1 MTRILKSTLGITM
14 FLTIFSG
21 AIRVHAQDLQ
31 AAFKLTRAERFV
43 DANMAFKVLLQ
54 ANPKDGDIYYYYGEN
69 FLQEYYSDTTNN
81 SFKELSDS
89 ASLLYNKGIQVDP
102 ANPLNYVGL
111 GQIALMLKNMPV
123 AQQNFSKSMSLLPSK
138 LNKSIAMTPEK
149 QATVY
154 IKLAN
159 AYIKAGVYDTAIVF
173 GSLKTAEKLDSKN
186 YDLYIVKG
194 DAYIFMQ
201 NDGSKAIYNYNIAQ
215 SLNPRSPLAK
225 LRVGQLWM
233 RARNYKDALT
243 FYQEVV
249 KIDSTFAPA
258 YRELGYLLSRAN
270 RNDEAQQNYK
280 KFLRLSGGN
289 TTARIQYVNT
299 LIELKNY
306 TEAINQLN
314 EVLKTDT
321 SNNDL
326 NRALAYS
333 YYETGQYDKGLVYS
347 KKFFRRAQTDKIR
360 ATDYAYLG
368 RLFAKTKQD
377 SLAHGNLLKAF
388 QMDTSHSEL
397 LSEAAMSMIKL
408 KKYDKAIE
416 DYLLKINLKKAVPND
431 YYNLGKVY
439 YNTKSWGKVD
449 TTLAYYS
456 TVMPEHVQGYL
467 WRARALVNI
476 DTTSKLGLAKPVYET
491 MIQKASTDTVKNSKE
506 LMEAYSY
513 LAYFN
518 LVQFKDTKNQDYGL
532 KSIEY
537 CNKVL
542 AIQPAD
548 PAYTEKAKA
557 ILKDLEP
564 KIRKRE

>member
-1 MTRILKSTLGITM
+1 MTRIFKSTLGIA
-14 FLTIFSG
+14 LLLNILSG
-21 AIRVHAQDLQ
+21 AIRVHAQDIQ
-31 AAFKLTRAERFV
+31 TAFKLTRAERFE
-43 DANMAFKVLLQ
+43 DASAAFKTLLQ
-54 ANPKDGDIYYYYGEN
+54 KNLNDGDIYYYYGEN

-89 ASLLYNKGIQVDP
+89 ARVLFSKGTTAEP

-111 GQIALMLKNMPV
+111 GQIALMVRDMSK
-123 AQQNFSKSMSLLPSK
+123 AQQNFSKAISLLPSK
-138 LNKSIAMTPEK
+138 ANKGLVMAPDK

-159 AYIKAGVYDTAIVF
+159 AYIKAGTNDTAIVF
-173 GSLKTAEKLDSKN
+173 GALRTAEKLDNKN
-186 YDLYIVKG
+186 YDLYIVRG
-194 DAYIFMQ
+194 DAYIFLL
-201 NDGSKAIYNYNIAQ
+201 NDGSRAISNYNTAQ
-215 SLNPRSPLAK
+215 SLNPKSPFAK

-243 FYQEVV
+243 YYQDVV
-249 KIDSTFAPA
+249 KIDSSFAPA

-270 RNDEAQQNYK
+270 RNDEAEQNYK

-347 KKFFRRAQTDKIR
+347 KKFFRRVNPDKIR

-377 SLAHGNLLKAF
+377 SLAHENLMKAF
-388 QMDTSHSEL
+388 QMDTSRSEL

-416 DYLLKINLKKAVPND
+416 DYTLKISLKKAVPND

-439 YNTKSWGKVD
+439 YNTKSWDKVD
-449 TTLAYYS
+449 TTLMYYC
-456 TVMPEHVQGYL
+456 TLMPEHVQGYL

-476 DTTSKLGLAKPVYET
+476 DTTSKLGLAKPVYEA
-491 MIQKASTDTVKNSKE
+491 MIEKAKTDTVKNAKD

-513 LAYFN
+513 LAYYN
-518 LVQFKDTKNQDYGL
+518 LVQFKDTKDQQFGL

-548 PAYTEKAKA
+548 PGYTEKAKA

>member
-1 MTRILKSTLGITM
+1 MTRISKSIIGIT
-14 FLTIFSG
+14 LLFSVLFCS
-21 AIRVHAQDLQ
+21 IRTHAQDLQ
-31 AAFKLTRAERFV
+31 TALRLTRAERFD
-43 DANMAFKVLLQ
+43 DASAAFKALLQ
-54 ANPKDGDIYYYYGEN
+54 KNMKDGDIYYYYGEN

-89 ASLLYNKGIQVDP
+89 ARLQYNKGIQVDP
-102 ANPLNYVGL
+102 PNPLNYVGL
-111 GQIALMLKNMPV
+111 GQISLMLKNMPV
-123 AQQNFSKSMSLLPSK
+123 AQQNFSKAMSLLPSK
-138 LNKSIAMTPEK
+138 ANKGLVMAPDK

-159 AYIKAGVYDTAIVF
+159 AYIKAGINDTAMVF
-173 GSLKTAEKLDSKN
+173 GALRTAEKIDSKN
-186 YDLYIVKG
+186 YDLYITKG
-194 DAYIFMQ
+194 DAYIFLL
-201 NDGSKAIYNYNIAQ
+201 NDGSKAISNYNMAQ
-215 SLNPRSPLAK
+215 SLNPKSPFAK

-243 FYQEVV
+243 YYQDVV

-258 YRELGYLLSRAN
+258 YRELGSLLSRAN
-270 RNDEAQQNYK
+270 RNDDAEQNYK

-306 TEAINQLN
+306 TEAINQIN
-314 EVLKTDT
+314 EVLKTDS

-347 KKFFRRAQTDKIR
+347 KKFFRRAQADKIR

-368 RLFAKTKQD
+368 RLLAKTKQD

-388 QMDTSHSEL
+388 QMDTSRSEL

-416 DYLLKINLKKAVPND
+416 DYMLKITLKKAVPND
-431 YYNLGKVY
+431 FYNLGKVY

-449 TTLAYYS
+449 STLAYYS
-456 TVMPEHVQGYL
+456 TLMPEHVQGYL

-491 MIQKASTDTVKNSKE
+491 MIEKAKTDTIKNAKE
-506 LMEAYSY
+506 LMEAFSY

-518 LVQFKDTKNQDYGL
+518 LVQFKDTKDQEFGR

-542 AIQPAD
+542 AIQPPD
-548 PAYTEKAKA
+548 PAFTEKAKA

-564 KIRKRE
+564 KIKKKE

>member
-1 MTRILKSTLGITM
+1 VVFGALKS
-14 FLTIFSG
+14 
-21 AIRVHAQDLQ
+21 
-31 AAFKLTRAERFV
+31 
-43 DANMAFKVLLQ
+43 
-54 ANPKDGDIYYYYGEN
+54 
-69 FLQEYYSDTTNN
+69 
-81 SFKELSDS
+81 
-89 ASLLYNKGIQVDP
+89 
-102 ANPLNYVGL
+102 
-111 GQIALMLKNMPV
+111 
-123 AQQNFSKSMSLLPSK
+123 
-138 LNKSIAMTPEK
+138 
-149 QATVY
+149 
-154 IKLAN
+154 
-159 AYIKAGVYDTAIVF
+159 
-173 GSLKTAEKLDSKN
+173 AEKLDSKN

-194 DAYIFMQ
+194 DAYIFML
-201 NDGSKAIYNYNIAQ
+201 NDGSRAISNYNIAQ
-215 SLNPRSPLAK
+215 SLNPKSPFAK

-258 YRELGYLLSRAN
+258 YRELGYLLSRAG
-270 RNDEAQQNYK
+270 RNDDAQQNYK

-333 YYETGQYDKGLVYS
+333 YFETGQYDKGLFYS
-347 KKFFRRAQTDKIR
+347 KKFFRRADPSKVR

-368 RLFAKTKQD
+368 RLLAKTKQD
-377 SLAHGNLLKAF
+377 SLANEMLVKAF
-388 QMDTSHSEL
+388 NIDSSRSEL
-397 LSEAAMSMIKL
+397 LSEAAMSLIKL
-408 KKYDKAIE
+408 KKYDKAI
-416 DYLLKINLKKAVPND
+416 DIYNMKIHLNKAVPND

-439 YNTKSWGKVD
+439 YNTRSWGKVD
-449 TTLAYYS
+449 TTLTYYN
-456 TVMPEHVQGYL
+456 TLMPDHVQGYL

-491 MIQKASTDTVKNSKE
+491 MIEKAKTDTVKNAKE

-513 LAYFN
+513 LAYYN
-518 LVQFKDTKNQDYGL
+518 LVQYKETKDQQYGI
-532 KSIEY
+532 KAMDY

-542 AIQPAD
+542 AIVPAD
-548 PAYTEKAKA
+548 PAFTDKAKV
-557 ILKDLEP
+557 ILKDLES
-564 KIRKRE
+564 KIKRKE

>member
-1 MTRILKSTLGITM
+1 MTRIFKSTLGIALL
-14 FLTIFSG
+14 LTILSG
-21 AIRVHAQDLQ
+21 GFRVHAQDLQ
-31 AAFKLTRAERFV
+31 TAFKLTRAERFE
-43 DANMAFKVLLQ
+43 DASAAFKALLQ
-54 ANPKDGDIYYYYGEN
+54 KNLKDGDIYYYYGEN

-81 SFKELSDS
+81 SSKELSDS
-89 ASLLYNKGIQVDP
+89 AQVLFSRGTIADP

-111 GQIALMLKNMPV
+111 GQIALMLRDMSK
-123 AQQNFSKSMSLLPSK
+123 AQQNFSRAISLLPSK
-138 LNKSIAMTPEK
+138 ANKTIVMAPEK

-159 AYIKAGVYDTAIVF
+159 AYIRVGINDTAVVF
-173 GSLKTAEKLDSKN
+173 GSLRMAEKFDNKN
-186 YDLYIVKG
+186 YDLYIVRG
-194 DAYIFMQ
+194 DAYIFLL
-201 NDGSKAIYNYNIAQ
+201 NDGSKAISNYNTAQ
-215 SLNPRSPLAK
+215 SLNPKSPFAK

-243 FYQEVV
+243 YYQDVV

-258 YRELGYLLSRAN
+258 YRELGSLLARAN
-270 RNDEAQQNYK
+270 RNDEAEQNYK

-314 EVLKTDT
+314 EVLRTDT

-333 YYETGQYDKGLVYS
+333 YFETGQYDKGLVYS
-347 KKFFRRAQTDKIR
+347 KKFFRRAKPDKIR

-377 SLAHGNLLKAF
+377 SLAHENLLKAF
-388 QMDTSHSEL
+388 QMDTSRSEL

-416 DYLLKINLKKAVPND
+416 VYNQKISLKNAVPYD

-449 TTLAYYS
+449 TTLMYYS
-456 TVMPEHVQGYL
+456 TLMPEHVQGYL

-476 DTTSKLGLAKPVYET
+476 DTTSKLGLAKPVYEV
-491 MIQKASTDTVKNSKE
+491 MIEKAKTDTVKNAKE

-513 LAYFN
+513 LAYYN
-518 LVQFKDTKNQDYGL
+518 LVQFKDTKDQQFGL
-532 KSIEY
+532 KSIDY

-542 AIQPAD
+542 AIQPPD
-548 PAYTEKAKA
+548 PGYTEKAKA
-557 ILKDLEP
+557 ILKDLAP
-564 KIRKRE
+564 KIRRKE

>member
-1 MTRILKSTLGITM
+1 MTRIFKSTLGIALL
-14 FLTIFSG
+14 LTILSG
-21 AIRVHAQDLQ
+21 GFRVHAQDLQ
-31 AAFKLTRAERFV
+31 TAFKLTRAERFE
-43 DANMAFKVLLQ
+43 DASAAFKALLQ
-54 ANPKDGDIYYYYGEN
+54 KNLKDGDIYYYYGEN

-81 SFKELSDS
+81 SSKELSDS
-89 ASLLYNKGIQVDP
+89 AQVLFSRGTIADP

-111 GQIALMLKNMPV
+111 GQIALMLRDMSK
-123 AQQNFSKSMSLLPSK
+123 AQQNFFRAISLLPSK
-138 LNKSIAMTPEK
+138 ANKGLVMAPEK

-159 AYIKAGVYDTAIVF
+159 AYIRAGINDTAVVF
-173 GSLKTAEKLDSKN
+173 GSLRMAEKFDNKN
-186 YDLYIVKG
+186 YDLYIVRG
-194 DAYIFMQ
+194 DAYIFLL
-201 NDGSKAIYNYNIAQ
+201 NDGSKAILNYNTAQ
-215 SLNPRSPLAK
+215 SLNPKSPFAK

-243 FYQEVV
+243 YYQDVV
-249 KIDSTFAPA
+249 KIDSSFAPA

-270 RNDEAQQNYK
+270 RNDEAEQNYK

-306 TEAINQLN
+306 SEAINQLN

-347 KKFFRRAQTDKIR
+347 KKFFRRAKSDKIR

-368 RLFAKTKQD
+368 RLLAKTKQD
-377 SLAHGNLLKAF
+377 SLAHENLVKAF
-388 QMDTSHSEL
+388 QMDTSRSEL

-416 DYLLKINLKKAVPND
+416 VYNQKISLKNAVPYD

-449 TTLAYYS
+449 TTLMYYS
-456 TVMPEHVQGYL
+456 TLMPEHVQGYL

-476 DTTSKLGLAKPVYET
+476 DTTSKLGLAKPVYEV
-491 MIQKASTDTVKNSKE
+491 MIEKAKTDTVKNAKE

-513 LAYFN
+513 LAYYN
-518 LVQFKDTKNQDYGL
+518 LVQFKDTKDQQFGL
-532 KSIEY
+532 KSIDY

-542 AIQPAD
+542 SIQPPD
-548 PAYTEKAKA
+548 PGYTEKAKA
-557 ILKDLEP
+557 ILKDLAP
-564 KIRKRE
+564 KIRRKE

>member
-1 MTRILKSTLGITM
+1 MTRIFKSTLGIALL
-14 FLTIFSG
+14 LTILSG
-21 AIRVHAQDLQ
+21 GFRVHAQDLQ
-31 AAFKLTRAERFV
+31 TAFKLTRAERFE
-43 DANMAFKVLLQ
+43 DASAAFKALLQ
-54 ANPKDGDIYYYYGEN
+54 KNLKDGDIYYYYGEN

-81 SFKELSDS
+81 SSKELSDS
-89 ASLLYNKGIQVDP
+89 AQVLFSRGTIADP

-111 GQIALMLKNMPV
+111 GQIALMLRDMSK
-123 AQQNFSKSMSLLPSK
+123 AQQNFSRAISLLPSK
-138 LNKSIAMTPEK
+138 ANKTIVMAPEK

-159 AYIKAGVYDTAIVF
+159 AYIRAGINDTAVVF
-173 GSLKTAEKLDSKN
+173 GSLRMAEKFDNKN
-186 YDLYIVKG
+186 YDLYIVRG
-194 DAYIFMQ
+194 DAYIFLL
-201 NDGSKAIYNYNIAQ
+201 NDGSKAISNYNTAQ
-215 SLNPRSPLAK
+215 SLNPKSPFAK

-243 FYQEVV
+243 YYQDVV

-258 YRELGYLLSRAN
+258 YRELGSLLARAN
-270 RNDEAQQNYK
+270 RNDEAEQNYK

-314 EVLKTDT
+314 EVLRTDT

-333 YYETGQYDKGLVYS
+333 YFETGQYDKGLIYS
-347 KKFFRRAQTDKIR
+347 KKFFRRAKPDKIR
-360 ATDYAYLG
+360 ATDYSYLG

-377 SLAHGNLLKAF
+377 SLAHENLLKAF
-388 QMDTSHSEL
+388 QMDTSRSEL

-416 DYLLKINLKKAVPND
+416 VYNQKISLKNAVPYD

-449 TTLAYYS
+449 TTLMYYS
-456 TVMPEHVQGYL
+456 TLMPEHVQGYL

-476 DTTSKLGLAKPVYET
+476 DTTSKLGLAKPVYEV
-491 MIQKASTDTVKNSKE
+491 MIEKAKTDTVKNAKE

-513 LAYFN
+513 LAYYN
-518 LVQFKDTKNQDYGL
+518 LVQFKDTKDQQFGL
-532 KSIEY
+532 KSIDY

-542 AIQPAD
+542 AIQPPD
-548 PAYTEKAKA
+548 PGYTEKAKA
-557 ILKDLEP
+557 ILKDLAP
-564 KIRKRE
+564 KIRRKE

>member
-1 MTRILKSTLGITM
+1 MARIFKSTLGIV
-14 FLTIFSG
+14 FLTTILLTG
-21 AIRVHAQDLQ
+21 LRVHSQDLQ
-31 AAFKLTRAERFV
+31 SAFKLTRAERFE
-43 DANMAFKVLLQ
+43 DANAAFKSLLQ
-54 ANPKDGDIYYYYGEN
+54 KNLNDGDVYYYYGDN
-69 FLQEYYSDTTNN
+69 YLQEYFSDTTNN

-89 ASLLYNKGIQVDP
+89 AKALFIRGTQKDP
-102 ANPLNYVGL
+102 ANPLNYIGI
-111 GQIALMLKNMPV
+111 GQVAMMMKDMPQ
-123 AQQNFSKSMSLLPSK
+123 AQMNFSKALSLLPSK
-138 LNKSIAMTPEK
+138 ANKGLVMAPDK
-149 QATVY
+149 HATVY

-159 AYIKAGVYDTAIVF
+159 AYIKSGVYDTAVVF
-173 GSLKTAEKLDSKN
+173 GSLRSAEKLDSKN

-194 DAYIFMQ
+194 DAYIFML
-201 NDGSKAIYNYNIAQ
+201 NDGSKAILNYNVAQ
-215 SLNPRSPLAK
+215 SLNPKSPFAR

-243 FYQEVV
+243 YYQQVV
-249 KIDSTFAPA
+249 SIDSTFAPA

-321 SNNDL
+321 TNNDL
-326 NRALAYS
+326 NRAMAYS
-333 YYETGQYDKGLVYS
+333 YYETGQYDKAIVFS
-347 KKFFRRAQTDKIR
+347 KKFFRRVTPDKIR

-368 RLFAKTKQD
+368 RALAKTKQD
-377 SLAHGNLLKAF
+377 SLAHGYLVKAF
-388 QMDTSHSEL
+388 QLDTSRSEL

-416 DYLLKINLKKAVPND
+416 DFQLKISMKKAVPND

-449 TTLAYYS
+449 STLLYYS
-456 TVMPEHVQGYL
+456 KLMPDHVQGYL

-476 DTTSKLGLAKPVYET
+476 DSTSKLGLAKPVYET
-491 MIQKASTDTVKNSKE
+491 MVDKAKSDSAKYSKE

-513 LAYFN
+513 LAYYN
-518 LVQFKDTKNQDYGL
+518 LVQFKDTKDQQFGVKAID
-532 KSIEY
+532 Y

-542 AIQPAD
+542 AIVPSD
-548 PAYTEKAKA
+548 PTYTDKAKI
-557 ILKDLEP
+557 ILKDLEA
-564 KIRKRE
+564 KVRKRE